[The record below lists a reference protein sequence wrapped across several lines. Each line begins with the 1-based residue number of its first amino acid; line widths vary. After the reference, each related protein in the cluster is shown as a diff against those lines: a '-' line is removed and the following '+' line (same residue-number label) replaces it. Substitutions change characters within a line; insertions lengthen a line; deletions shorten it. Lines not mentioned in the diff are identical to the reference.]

1 MSASQSIV
9 DLTAKVLS
17 AKSELLQIKRAQQA
31 ETKQQAVV
39 EKRRRAHLD
48 VATTIMTL
56 QDGRLEASLCYC
68 AHKSLDVEKAKSW
81 LEDTLLQRPLE
92 ELVARLHDQGPRNKR
107 LITCAQAF
115 LQEWDLAAWVRR
127 CNDKDGLAPLYENVY
142 SKKMARC
149 RSTTSDLLQ
158 ARATQRSSKIQWVR
172 RFKRRWNGSV
182 GTVKKQNGLSEEDL
196 RKQAAAA

>member
-68 AHKSLDVEKAKSW
+68 AQKSLDVEKAKSW

-115 LQEWDLAAWVRR
+115 LQEWDQPGFVVATIRMGLLPYTRTCIRR
-127 CNDKDGLAPLYENVY
+127 KWLVVAL
-142 SKKMARC
+142 RH
-149 RSTTSDLLQ
+149 RI
-158 ARATQRSSKIQWVR
+158 SSRLVQHREVVKS
-172 RFKRRWNGSV
+172 NGSD
-182 GTVKKQNGLSEEDL
+182 GSKGDGMGRS
-196 RKQAAAA
+196 AP